1 MSSVPPKFTN
11 AQMRLSHKLLLLP
24 FALVFAPIVG
34 AVAQESNGYSRPNV
48 FFDCDGRNCND
59 QYYRTEIDWVN
70 WVRDREVA
78 DVHVIMT
85 SLTTGTGG
93 REYRLDFLGHGSQD
107 GYEDTHLFQTLSTDT
122 DREQLDQISHMLGIG
137 LALFANT
144 AGYRGLV
151 TLTRPDPES
160 AGQGQR
166 LVSRDEVDDPWNL
179 WAFRISGSAN
189 LDGES
194 TRSTTRVTGSLSAS
208 RVTPTWKINLRG
220 NVNHNRVDIELDDGD
235 FLDVRT
241 DYGFNPLVVYSIA
254 DHWSVGFE
262 GTAGRST
269 RTNQDFRAE
278 LTPGVEYSVFP
289 YDEATRRSFTF
300 YYKIGPGYRNYFETT
315 LLGEDSETRFE
326 QSLQIQFSQ
335 RQTWGDASFSIRGSH
350 YLHDFERNNLSLR
363 GDIDFRIVRGLSVN
377 ARGDVAWVDDQIYLS
392 AGGATDEE
400 ALLRLRQRA
409 TSFNYGL
416 QVGFSIQF
424 GSIFNNVVNNRFR
437 RAGFGGF
444 GGGGFGRGR

>member
-1 MSSVPPKFTN
+1 MRPPGT
-11 AQMRLSHKLLLLP
+11 LLLLISVV
-24 FALVFAPIVG
+24 LAPLAGV
-34 AVAQESNGYSRPNV
+34 AAQESNGQSRPNV
-48 FFDCDGRNCND
+48 FFDCDGRNCNNE
-59 QYYRTEIDWVN
+59 YYRTEIDWVD
-70 WVRDREVA
+70 WVRDREDA
-78 DVHVIMT
+78 DVHLIMT
-85 SLTTGTGG
+85 STNTGAGG
-93 REYRLDFLGHGSQD
+93 REYRLDFLGHDAQE

-151 TLTRPDPES
+151 TLNGPDPES

-166 LVSRDEVDDPWNL
+166 LVSRDEVDDAWNL
-179 WAFRISGSAN
+179 WTFSISGNAN

-194 TRSTTRVTGSLSAS
+194 TRNTTRITGNFSAS
-208 RVTPTWKINLRG
+208 RVTPTWKINLRS
-220 NVNHNRVDIELDDGD
+220 NINHNRVDIELDDGN

-241 DYGFNPLVVYSIA
+241 DYGFNPLVVYAVA

-278 LTPGVEYSVFP
+278 ISPGMEYSVFP

-300 YYKIGPGYRNYFETT
+300 YYKIGPTYRNYIETT
-315 LLGEDSETRFE
+315 YLGEDEETRFE
-326 QSLQIQFSQ
+326 ESLQVQFSQ
-335 RQTWGDASFSIRGSH
+335 RQTWGDASFSITGSH
-350 YLHDFERNNLSLR
+350 FLHDLDRNNLSMR
-363 GDIDFRIVRGLSVN
+363 GDIDFRIVRGFSVN
-377 ARGDVAWVDDQIYLS
+377 ARGDIRWVNDQLYLS
-392 AGGATDEE
+392 AEGATDEE
-400 ALLRLRQRA
+400 ALLRLSNRA

-416 QVGFSIQF
+416 QVGFSIRF

-437 RAGFGGF
+437 GAGFGNFGGF
-444 GGGGFGRGR
+444 GGRGGGGGRGGF